1 MKICVPI
8 TANNMVDA
16 QKDIQ
21 EASAVADL
29 VELRIDYMNTP
40 VLPELLNA
48 SKIPAIVTN
57 RVKEEGGHFEG
68 SETERIKYLKTA
80 IDLGAAY
87 VDIELRHYV
96 ELDKKNTKLIV
107 SYHDF
112 EKTPHDL
119 ERIYEEILA
128 TNADIVK
135 IATRENSEEDVS
147 RMLRLLSNSK
157 IDMIGI
163 CMGELGKR
171 TRLHTGNYLTFAA
184 LSKQKGS
191 SPSQFTVYEIRDA
204 LRDVK

>member
-16 QKDIQ
+16 LKDIQ

-29 VELRIDYMNTP
+29 VELRIDYMDKP
-40 VLPELLNA
+40 VLPELLSA

-57 RVKEEGGHFEG
+57 RVKEEGGHFQG
-68 SETERIKYLKTA
+68 SETERIGYLETA

-96 ELDKKNTKLIV
+96 ALDKKNTKLIV

-112 EKTPHDL
+112 EKTPPDL
-119 ERIYEEILA
+119 QEIYDEILA

-135 IATRENSEEDVS
+135 IATKENSEDDVS

-157 IDMIGI
+157 IDTIGI
-163 CMGELGKR
+163 CMGELGKK
-171 TRLHTGNYLTFAA
+171 TRLHAGNYLTFAS
-184 LSKQKGS
+184 LSKEKGS
-191 SPSQFTVYEIRDA
+191 SPSQFTVYEIKDA
-204 LRDVK
+204 LRTAR